1 MDFKSWKHSDKIL
14 SIKQKTENEK
24 VRAVLNWIFSIT
36 VTLVFSAVAAVA
48 LCQSVTMQ
56 ESSMEPTLYVG
67 EKFLVNRVIYRVSSP
82 KRGDVIVFKTNAGDD
97 AALHVRRVIGLP
109 GEVIQI
115 KDGNIFINGEIYTEE
130 NEFPVMNNGG
140 IAENGIS
147 LQTGEYFVL
156 GDNRNNSED
165 SRYGDIGII
174 KKKYITGKLWFT
186 ISPLT
191 KAGLL
196 KG

>member
-1 MDFKSWKHSDKIL
+1 
-14 SIKQKTENEK
+14 
-24 VRAVLNWIFSIT
+24 
-36 VTLVFSAVAAVA
+36 
-48 LCQSVTMQ
+48 
-56 ESSMEPTLYVG
+56 MEPTLYVG